1 MQSIPILPT
10 SRDWSSSFATTR
22 QASSSHEAWIADV
35 VSSSTIEKKLPSR
48 DPPPILLSPP
58 LSFPYGLF
66 WIPFYPPSC
75 LGSPNEL
82 TWGWFTVRPP
92 PPLPSTGMQSKRSID
107 RRRRVAPPAPPLPT
121 TGKNRNERGTR
132 TKRRETERRTRK
144 MRKRIGVLALIVEY
158 MEWKNE
164 PYRVCESHQPHHE
177 RRRGKKRCVCV
188 CAMY

>member
-1 MQSIPILPT
+1 MQSIPLLPT
-10 SRDWSSSFATTR
+10 TRGWSSSFATTR

-48 DPPPILLSPP
+48 DPPPFLLSPP
-58 LSFPYGLF
+58 VLSLRFVLDSLSSLMS
-66 WIPFYPPSC
+66 WVTEC
-75 LGSPNEL
+75 EL

-92 PPLPSTGMQSKRSID
+92 PPLPSTGVQSKRSID

-144 MRKRIGVLALIVEY
+144 MRRRTGVLALFVECV
-158 MEWKNE
+158 EWKNE
-164 PYRVCESHQPHHE
+164 PYRVCESHQPRHE
-177 RRRGKKRCVCV
+177 RRHGKKRCVCV